1 MRLTVQANAPHIV
14 LCAHLNGCIAPV
26 SERYLSLA
34 LLYYSQSPVLY
45 PSMATETLVLD
56 LLLEEVSREG
66 QKVSSFLNAQ
76 SYYQPSFR
84 PGGLGEYPSDLPD
97 DIQQARQHLR
107 NAAKA
112 VYQLAA
118 GPAEYV
124 KELASN
130 VC

>member
-1 MRLTVQANAPHIV
+1 M
-14 LCAHLNGCIAPV
+14 
-26 SERYLSLA
+26 S
-34 LLYYSQSPVLY
+34 
-45 PSMATETLVLD
+45 TETLVLD
-56 LLLEEVSREG
+56 LLLEEIAREG
-66 QKVSSFLNAQ
+66 QKVSSFLTAQ

-84 PGGLGEYPSDLPD
+84 PGGLGEYPLDLPD

-130 VC
+130 VCADTTLKKGTD